1 MQKRFRLPF
10 RRAIVVLAVAF
21 VSPWCGAQTWSPSPN
36 FGNVEQHQRLYDLA
50 RRWADAHF
58 DPALNLIAYGS
69 RDNPANLVHYTRESG
84 FYAYGL
90 LLTGKPE
97 DRARAQA
104 ILRQVFIKQDL
115 RKDQPTYGSFT
126 NTFETDWAHWTKP
139 DLNWGQFTGFFMAH
153 IIWLDDH
160 RHVLDPD
167 VRSQLEQSFRLTVEN
182 AMHRD
187 VDPHYTNIA
196 LLTAMLVSAGAKL
209 ENIPGAAEFAQKKLQ
224 AVYDMASQGT
234 FCEYL
239 SPTYYG
245 GDFCTLCSAQRFACS
260 DAFAELANRTL
271 DLLWRD
277 TAAAYHAP
285 TYQLGGPHS
294 RSYGDNMQTYVSLIK
309 YFIHLGTNGKYPITD
324 DEVKLPHGWD
334 LTAFLILSDLPIE
347 ARPEFTQAPVP
358 WREVL
363 VYDNGAGFKRY
374 IRQFRDGD
382 FMLGTVS
389 EKDEWEQCRNVV
401 AYWPRPDGDHLGL
414 CQDVTG
420 RTAPVSNHTC
430 DFYSTQNGP
439 VVLAGMIQRLADQAA
454 PRASRLMFND
464 GAKVTSVGESQ
475 LHYVIDS
482 APVEAVLYPITH
494 GDGHLTVQNIDGGT
508 CLDRNFSTGDPA
520 GKETILGYVLA
531 FRLPGQKEPDVKEL
545 SLQTGE
551 DKATLMAT
559 VNGTAL
565 SLDVPYKPSPL
576 H

>member
-1 MQKRFRLPF
+1 MHKTLRLAFRC
-10 RRAIVVLAVAF
+10 AIVVLTSAF
-21 VSPWCGAQTWSPSPN
+21 VSTWCGAQTWLPSPH

-50 RRWADAHF
+50 RVWADAHF
-58 DPALNLIAYGS
+58 DPAVNLIAFENK
-69 RDNPANLVHYTRESG
+69 DNPAVLEHYLRESG
-84 FYAYGL
+84 YYAYGL

-104 ILRQVFIKQDL
+104 ILRQVFTKQDL
-115 RKDQPTYGSFT
+115 RKDQPTYGSFP
-126 NTFETDWAHWTKP
+126 NAFETDWAHWTKP
-139 DLNWGQFTGFFMAH
+139 DLNWAEFMGAFMAH
-153 IIWLDDH
+153 IVWLDDQ

-167 VRSQLEQSFRLTVEN
+167 VRSQLDQSFQLTVEN

-196 LLTAMLVSAGAKL
+196 LLTAAVVSAGAKL
-209 ENIPGAAEFAQKKLQ
+209 ENMPGTAEFAQKKLQ
-224 AVYDMASQGT
+224 AVYNMASQGT
-234 FCEYL
+234 FTEYL

-245 GDFCTLCSAQRFACS
+245 ADFYSLYSAQRFACS
-260 DAFAELANRTL
+260 DAFADLANRTL
-271 DLLWRD
+271 DLLWHD

-285 TYQLGGPHS
+285 TYQLGGPAA
-294 RSYGDNMQTYVSLIK
+294 RSYGDNMLEYVPVIK
-309 YFIHLGTNGKYPITD
+309 YFIYLGTNGKYPITD
-324 DEVKLPHGWD
+324 DEVKLPH
-334 LTAFLILSDLPIE
+334 AFDICMFMLISDLPVE
-347 ARPEFTQAPVP
+347 ARPEFTQPPVP

-363 VYDNGAGFKRY
+363 VYDNGAGFQRY

-382 FMLGTVS
+382 FILGTVS
-389 EKDEWEQCRNVV
+389 EKDEWVQCRNVV

-420 RTAPVSNHTC
+420 RTAPDSNHTC

-439 VVLAGMIQRLADQAA
+439 VVLAGMIERLADPTA

-464 GAKVTSVGESQ
+464 RAKVTAMEEGQ

-482 APVEAVLYPITH
+482 APVEAVLFPITH

-508 CLDRNFSTGDPA
+508 CLDRSFSTGDPVS
-520 GKETILGYVLA
+520 KETILGYILA
-531 FRLPGQKEPDVKEL
+531 FRLPGQKEPEIKDL

-551 DKATLMAT
+551 DKATLKAT
-559 VNGTAL
+559 ANGTL
-565 SLDVPYKPSPL
+565 ISLDIPYKPSPL